1 MTCLRTDGG
10 EPLNIG
16 QQRLRSQRLIGPRF
30 GQPGDV
36 VRWFAAMQSQDYP
49 AAKWGIAL
57 RTDAATD
64 AALDDAFGDGA
75 FLRLHALRPTWHFLA
90 PEDLR
95 WVLELTSPRV
105 HAANARVYQRH
116 ELDGA
121 VLKRAR
127 SLIVKTLRDRQ
138 YRTRAEL
145 GAWLEEK
152 RIPAKGQRLAYLL
165 MHCEL
170 DGVICSGPLRG
181 GKHTYALVEERV
193 PPAPEKSREEA
204 LAELALR
211 YFTSHGP
218 ATVHDFAWWSGLTVR
233 EARVGAGLVVD
244 ELETITHDGRLYWF
258 AAGHPASHADAPIMH
273 LLPNY
278 DEHLVAYR
286 DHAPSLDPNAP
297 DALRNWGNALTSHM
311 VARNGLVVGGWRRR
325 IEDDRVAIQLELLA
339 PLKRAEQRALARAAA
354 DYGKF
359 MGRQAV
365 IERRKD

>member
-1 MTCLRTDGG
+1 M
-10 EPLNIG
+10 NIG
-16 QQRLRSQRLIGPRF
+16 AQRLRSQRLIGPRF
-30 GQPGDV
+30 KQPGDV
-36 VRWFAAMQSQDYP
+36 VRWFGAMQSQDFP
-49 AAKWGIAL
+49 AAKWGVAL
-57 RTDAATD
+57 RMDGTTD
-64 AALDDAFGDGA
+64 AALDDAFRAGA

-90 PEDLR
+90 PDDLR

-127 SLIVKTLRDRQ
+127 AFIIKALRDRQ
-138 YRTRAEL
+138 YRARAEL
-145 GAWLEEK
+145 GALLEAK
-152 RIPAKGQRLAYLL
+152 RIPANGQRLAYLL

-193 PPAPEKSREEA
+193 PPAPRKSREEA
-204 LAELALR
+204 LAELARR

-218 ATVHDFAWWSGLTVR
+218 ATAHDFAWWSGLTVR
-233 EARVGAGLVVD
+233 EARVAAGLAAD
-244 ELETITHDGRLYWF
+244 ELETVTLADRLYWF
-258 AAGHPASHADAPIMH
+258 AAHRAVSRAGSPIMH

-286 DHAPSLDPNAP
+286 DHAPSLDPRAP

-311 VARNGLVVGGWRRR
+311 VARNGLVVGGWRRS
-325 IEDDRVAIQLELLA
+325 IEDDRVAIQLNLLA
-339 PLKRAEQRALARAAA
+339 PLKPAEQRALDRAVA

-365 IERRKD
+365 IERGKD